1 MLRRIIPT
9 LPLALAALLFSV
21 PARAAQPAKLIAQK
35 TAPGVWFLLGDS
47 SKGYCNN
54 IVIEMKDYLIVV
66 DANYPGRARELV
78 SQVSQLSPKPV
89 RFVFDTH
96 AHRDHAYGNI
106 VWTRAG
112 ATTFAY
118 QGVMDEMDRYEPGRW
133 LATAAER
140 EDVRSLNLRDAPRP
154 QLVFRDSPFVL
165 KDATRE
171 VRFYFFGWAHT
182 RGDGFVWLPK
192 ERILCTGD
200 AAVNG
205 PHNKLWDAN
214 FANWPHVLDQALAL
228 QPLHVLPG
236 HGEAGG
242 PGILVG
248 QKLFLQDLYA
258 AVQQQVAAG
267 KTLSQITPTLPQ
279 RDRNW
284 IPADLSS
291 DIAIAYAEITQ
302 HKPAGDIPHQW
313 Q

>member
-1 MLRRIIPT
+1 MSQRVAASLS
-9 LPLALAALLFSV
+9 LALAALLFSS
-21 PARAAQPAKLIAQK
+21 PARAVQPPRLIAQK
-35 TAPGVWFLLGDS
+35 IAPGVWFLLGDS

-78 SQVSQLSPKPV
+78 SQVGQLSPKPV

-96 AHRDHAYGNI
+96 AHRDHSYGNI
-106 VWTRAG
+106 IWTRAG

-118 QGVMDEMDRYEPGRW
+118 QGVVDEMDRYEPGRW

-140 EDVRSLNLRDAPRP
+140 EDVRSLNLQDAPRP

-205 PHNKLWDAN
+205 PRNKLWDAN
-214 FANWPHVLDQALAL
+214 LANWPRVLDQALAL

-242 PGILVG
+242 PEILLG

-267 KTLSQITPTLPQ
+267 KTLSQITPVLPQ